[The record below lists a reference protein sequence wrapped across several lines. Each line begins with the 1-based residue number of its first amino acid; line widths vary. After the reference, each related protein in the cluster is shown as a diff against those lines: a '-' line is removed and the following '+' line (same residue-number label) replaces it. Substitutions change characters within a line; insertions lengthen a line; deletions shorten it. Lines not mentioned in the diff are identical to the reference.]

1 MLPYICPLRYIAEAS
16 DVACWFGAARA
27 CYTPRIT
34 ASELNDNCQVFGKD
48 RREGEELF
56 QVIAWLVQ
64 RERDAVMMSALTKR
78 HGIGTNSRRFMGWP
92 LAGIQMLL
100 LLRPLCHFC

>member
-1 MLPYICPLRYIAEAS
+1 MQFVEAS

-48 RREGEELF
+48 RREGETLF
-56 QVIAWLVQ
+56 QVNASWLVQ
-64 RERDAVMMSALTKR
+64 RDRDAVIEGNVGADGNTWRKPPL
-78 HGIGTNSRRFMGWP
+78 IGSRGVHSQ
-92 LAGIQMLL
+92 GV
-100 LLRPLCHFC
+100 